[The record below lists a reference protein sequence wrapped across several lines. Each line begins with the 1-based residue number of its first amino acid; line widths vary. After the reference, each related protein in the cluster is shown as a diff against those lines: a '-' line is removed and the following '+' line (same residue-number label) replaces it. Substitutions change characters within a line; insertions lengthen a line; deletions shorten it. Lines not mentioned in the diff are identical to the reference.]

1 MVAEKENCLVQ
12 LVVLLPVWFRRN
24 AVSGSLDGG
33 FTAALENAMA
43 NICMPLLQRNCTT
56 TVPAR

>member
-1 MVAEKENCLVQ
+1 LLGATGL
-12 LVVLLPVWFRRN
+12 LLPVWFRRN

-33 FTAALENAMA
+33 FTVALENAMA